1 MSELLFR
8 PTKKRRLFSN
18 KTSYVPLVVK
28 KEIIVKK
35 EISDDISNRELL
47 KTVLNELT
55 SLKEQLITVDQLREQ
70 IAVQEQEIHDLQ
82 VIINDEI
89 TNRKYNINKDD
100 IPDYFG

>member
-1 MSELLFR
+1 MSELFR

-35 EISDDISNRELL
+35 KISDDISNRELL

-70 IAVQEQEIHDLQ
+70 IAVQEQEIHDLR

>member
-1 MSELLFR
+1 MSELLLR